1 MNTKQL
7 NEAIAV
13 IENAIEETDQHV
25 NEHVHYIIN
34 YIKQNKDDIMESTEY
49 DNDFDMEDDNEL
61 F

>member
-49 DNDFDMEDDNEL
+49 YNDFDMEDDNEL